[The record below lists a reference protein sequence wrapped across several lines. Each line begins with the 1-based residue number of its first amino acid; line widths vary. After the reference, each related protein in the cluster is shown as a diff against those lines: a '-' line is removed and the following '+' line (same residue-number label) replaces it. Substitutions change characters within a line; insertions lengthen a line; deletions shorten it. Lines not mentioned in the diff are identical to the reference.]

1 LAVDKTG
8 CVLRWSIRAGRS
20 SDASRLRDIHWRAS
34 LTNEGDRDA
43 VLAAGRDVVVPEA
56 LGREEQARVA
66 TTDDGMIVGF
76 ATTLLVD
83 GTYELEDL
91 FTDPEWRRQGVATAL
106 IDDAVEHARL
116 NDVHRIEVTGNRH
129 ALGFYE
135 SVGFAR
141 DGEVATPFGSTA
153 VRMHLEVAK
162 RR

>member
-1 LAVDKTG
+1 MDKS
-8 CVLRWSIRAGRS
+8 VFMLRLSIRAGKP
-20 SDASRLRDIHWRAS
+20 SDAPRLRDIHWRAS
-34 LTNEGDRDA
+34 LTNEGDREA

-66 TTDDGMIVGF
+66 TTDDGTIVGF

-83 GTYELEDL
+83 GVYELEDL

-106 IDDAVEHARL
+106 IKDAVEHARL
-116 NDVHRIEVTGNRH
+116 NGVRRIEVTGNQH
-129 ALGFYE
+129 ALAFYE

-141 DGEVATPFGSTA
+141 DGEVVTPWGSTA
-153 VRMHLEVAK
+153 LRMHLEVAE